1 MSMGDK
7 ILEGVVKE
15 MIIFGQEIPYGYRDV
30 ELEDRLMK
38 NTFRKQGLEQGLKE
52 GLKEGKEIGLELG
65 IQQGMKQGIEQ
76 ANMATAR
83 NLLNMGM
90 KPSEIAKATGLSLA
104 EIDKIKQ

>member
-15 MIIFGQEIPYGYRDV
+15 MIIFGKEIPYGYRDV

-38 NTFRKQGLEQGLKE
+38 NTFRKKGLEQGIKQ
-52 GLKEGKEIGLELG
+52 GLKKGEKIGLELG
-65 IQQGMKQGIEQ
+65 IQQGMEQ
-76 ANMATAR
+76 ANMATAH

-104 EIDKIKQ
+104 EIAKIKQ